1 MELLP
6 ILLDCAVWGPVWSKH
21 RAIRQGNNQPVVA
34 CLLSRY
40 SREPT
45 PMHLLRNLVY
55 IEAMYGF
62 YLSPEN
68 IDMYANRIADNLS
81 CNHILTLGPYSV
93 TIPNPSLTTACGP
106 AESPSQLDMF
116 SLAPSVQRILS
127 RASSTQRSYQS
138 ASRQFH
144 DFCIILNH
152 SVPLRWLYAA
162 LWHTWQM
169 MVHPLKQL
177 KHILQQSETPRS
189 HWNSQTPRQLVLTKT
204 YTDPRRH
211 QPDSFDLGSPAKNTS
226 ANHHPT
232 TKHYSEF
239 PP

>member
-1 MELLP
+1 MHHNIQCIKWFQLQYSKSTEELQIAPMELLP
-6 ILLDCAVWGPVWSKH
+6 ILLDCAVWGLVWSKH

-81 CNHILTLGPYSV
+81 RNHILTLGPDSV
-93 TIPNPSLTTACGP
+93 TIPNSSLTTACGP
-106 AESPSQLDMF
+106 DESPSQLDMF
-116 SLAPSVQRILS
+116 SLAPSVQHILS

-138 ASRQFH
+138 ALRQFH

-152 SVPLRWLYAA
+152 SVPLR
-162 LWHTWQM
+162 
-169 MVHPLKQL
+169 
-177 KHILQQSETPRS
+177 
-189 HWNSQTPRQLVLTKT
+189 
-204 YTDPRRH
+204 
-211 QPDSFDLGSPAKNTS
+211 
-226 ANHHPT
+226 
-232 TKHYSEF
+232 
-239 PP
+239 